1 MRSLFVLENI
11 EDCLPAS
18 KKTATQQRTGF
29 DRAQA
34 REVRQMAKMKVRLE
48 LISKKENV
56 KLPQKKRLCKNQLDE
71 EARLRKQNLQK
82 KLEVKL
88 AEKNAKKPSPIVMSN
103 EDLEQIS
110 EMIQEFQFEK
120 YRQTNI
126 NHHCLALIE
135 PKEVDKSC
143 PIYMKERKFWAEI
156 ENAGEGGIQDSG
168 WTRFVR
174 APPMQKY
181 YENLEKLSSD
191 PLRTS
196 ILESFYGSEFV
207 SYLEMEGI
215 FDQPQHLA
223 CKTEVSTAHSS
234 GIKLQEPSSS
244 TMDEEKIAGSPLSEH
259 LAGSTQSSGA
269 GSETVKELLSQINS
283 HVQQALQNQHLKTC
297 FCQRHKTPNSQVLQS
312 SDIQQAPN
320 LTMSGWAKLHPEL
333 TYQMRHKLLD
343 WMREY
348 SAAAKL
354 KRKSY
359 HLAVELLDRYLSCF
373 ENLDKRQFQLL
384 GSLCLLLASKNE
396 DNLLNFW
403 DLKYLMPTPQ
413 MEAKAK
419 ALEYDI
425 CIVGGY

>member
-11 EDCLPAS
+11 ENCLPAS
-18 KKTATQQRTGF
+18 KKTATQQRAGF
-29 DRAQA
+29 TRAQA
-34 REVRQMAKMKVRLE
+34 QEERQVAKMKVRLE
-48 LISKKENV
+48 LITKKENV

-71 EARLRKQNLQK
+71 AARLRKQNLQK
-82 KLEVKL
+82 KLEVKI
-88 AEKNAKKPSPIVMSN
+88 AEKNAKKPSPIVMTN
-103 EDLEQIS
+103 EDLELIS
-110 EMIQEFQFEK
+110 EMIQDFQFEK

-135 PKEVDKSC
+135 PKEIDKSC

-156 ENAGEGGIQDSG
+156 ENAGEGGVQDSS

-181 YENLEKLSSD
+181 YENLEKLSID
-191 PLRTS
+191 PLITC
-196 ILESFYGSEFV
+196 IWESFYGSEFV

-215 FDQPQHLA
+215 FDRPQYLV
-223 CKTEVSTAHSS
+223 CKTEASTAHSS
-234 GIKLQEPSSS
+234 GIKPQEPNSS
-244 TMDEEKIAGSPLSEH
+244 TMDEEKSSCSPLSEH
-259 LAGSTQSSGA
+259 QTSIQLAQGSD
-269 GSETVKELLSQINS
+269 SEPLKHLLSQINS
-283 HVQQALQNQHLKTC
+283 HVQDVLQYQHLKTC
-297 FCQRHKTPNSQVLQS
+297 FCQRQRTPSSQVLQNS
-312 SDIQQAPN
+312 EIQQTSN
-320 LTMSGWAKLHPEL
+320 ISMRGWTKLHPEIN
-333 TYQMRHKLLD
+333 YQMRHKLLD

-373 ENLDKRQFQLL
+373 ENLDKREFQLL
-384 GSLCLLLASKNE
+384 GSLCLLLASKHE

-413 MEAKAK
+413 IEAKAK